1 MNVIVCK
8 VRKAIW
14 ECKLIRLNITNTDS
28 YKIAK
33 KLFLIKK
40 EILKDFAFFLFEN
53 QNFNKTL

>member
-28 YKIAK
+28 Y
-33 KLFLIKK
+33 
-40 EILKDFAFFLFEN
+40 EI
-53 QNFNKTL
+53 